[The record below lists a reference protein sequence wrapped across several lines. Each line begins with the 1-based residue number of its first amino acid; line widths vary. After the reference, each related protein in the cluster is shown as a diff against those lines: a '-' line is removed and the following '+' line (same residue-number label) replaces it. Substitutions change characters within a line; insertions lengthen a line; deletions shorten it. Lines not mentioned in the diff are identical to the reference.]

1 MNKCGL
7 YEKYLKRPIDIIISL
22 VAIVLLSPLF
32 IIITL
37 LVRLRLG
44 SPIIFKQDRPGK
56 NEKIFTMY
64 KFRTMIDGNHLSD
77 EKRHTKFGRIL
88 RSLSLDELP
97 GLLNVIKGD
106 MSLVGPRPLLVEYLN
121 FYSLEHKKRHSV
133 RPGLTGLAQI
143 NGRNTISW
151 KEKFDY
157 DIEYVNK
164 ITFLKDFKIIF
175 KTIFKVLKREGVNM
189 NQNITMEKFNGRN

>member
-1 MNKCGL
+1 MNKNRI
-7 YEKYLKRPIDIIISL
+7 YEKYLKRTIDLILSLIAIIF
-22 VAIVLLSPLF
+22 LSPIYL
-32 IIITL
+32 IIAI

-64 KFRTMIDGNHLSD
+64 KFRTMIEGNHLID

-97 GLLNVIKGD
+97 GLFNVIKGD

-121 FYSLEHKKRHSV
+121 FYSLEQKKRHSV

-157 DIEYVNK
+157 DIEYVSK
-164 ITFLKDFKIIF
+164 ISFFKDLKIIF
-175 KTIFKVLKREGVNM
+175 KTLFKVLRREGVNM
-189 NQNITMEKFNGRN
+189 NKNITMEKFNGRN